1 MKANI
6 WSTRNAGQL
15 LYHAVWWN
23 IHVCPARTW
32 LVAWVQTHGSWI
44 ATRDYIEGPK
54 GLFLCHWPARP
65 GSDWGGKGSATEPLT
80 SWGTRPSRTGRV
92 YCPVPGCLHGDAARA
107 RGWAS
112 VASMQAHI
120 ACWGLARRCAC
131 SLAPTT
137 ASDVASAASACR
149 PGLACTLLAA
159 LRLELPP
166 ACPVSPMLVTLC
178 LPSMPFCWGALAP
191 SGTCLGQHVT
201 FGQRCS
207 PGHWLWCITMTLGL
221 GKNCS
226 CYPRRCLM
234 LLGSG
239 RKHAK
244 AAAAYTLDRLQRW
257 ESGERRE
264 LWDSR
269 QPPLAPGGRARTPA
283 QKKELATSLAR
294 EGFDN
299 KACAALLAEGLC
311 KENPET
317 VACIQS
323 LHPVAADQSFAQ
335 LPGCLSSRP
344 FRLTWQCGRAPAT
357 AHFSG

>member
-1 MKANI
+1 
-6 WSTRNAGQL
+6 
-15 LYHAVWWN
+15 
-23 IHVCPARTW
+23 
-32 LVAWVQTHGSWI
+32 
-44 ATRDYIEGPK
+44 
-54 GLFLCHWPARP
+54 
-65 GSDWGGKGSATEPLT
+65 
-80 SWGTRPSRTGRV
+80 
-92 YCPVPGCLHGDAARA
+92 
-107 RGWAS
+107 
-112 VASMQAHI
+112 MQAHI

-207 PGHWLWCITMTLGL
+207 PGHWLWCITTTLGL

-269 QPPLAPGGRARTPA
+269 QPPLAPGGRARTLPKRRSLPPA
-283 QKKELATSLAR
+283 WPEKALTTKLVLLCWPKAFAR
-294 EGFDN
+294 KTLRPWPAS
-299 KACAALLAEGLC
+299 KACTLLQLTKALRSFPAASAPGPSGLPDNVDALLQQLTLVVSLLGSGHACNAASPFLC
-311 KENPET
+311 GALKVGARPIAIGELLRRREN
-317 VACIQS
+317 V
-323 LHPVAADQSFAQ
+323 
-335 LPGCLSSRP
+335 
-344 FRLTWQCGRAPAT
+344 
-357 AHFSG
+357 